1 MAGKE
6 GVLFS
11 WLKKRLGYALFKGI
25 GIATFG
31 EREVKHMKKLIG
43 VLLLALVVVF
53 AYTATPALAED
64 DNEGL
69 GDYVHSSL
77 GSGPRLDIAPGIY
90 AHIAERADA
99 FLAGSAKTIFAADVK
114 KKMDAGESLYIM
126 DIRANKDYVAGHIP
140 GAQNIE
146 FANAAKP
153 ESLALL
159 PTDGTQIVVVCYTS
173 QTGNQVTSIL
183 NLLGYDAWAL
193 RFGMMGWRTETKMK
207 IGSSASSAQSIKGM
221 GYSEA
226 VGQ

>member
-1 MAGKE
+1 MLDFMAQKAGFFLNGSFFYGEKE
-6 GVLFS
+6 DKNMKKFLGVLF
-11 WLKKRLGYALFKGI
+11 
-25 GIATFG
+25 
-31 EREVKHMKKLIG
+31 
-43 VLLLALVVVF
+43 LALAVVF
-53 AYTATPALAED
+53 VYTATPALAED

-77 GSGPRLDIAPGIY
+77 GPGPRLDIAPGIY

-114 KKMDAGESLYIM
+114 SKMDAGESLYIM

-140 GAQNIE
+140 GAVNIE
-146 FANAAKP
+146 FAKVAKP
-153 ESLALL
+153 ENLALL
-159 PTDGTQIVVVCYTS
+159 PVDGTTQIVVVCYTS
-173 QTGNQVTSIL
+173 QTGNQIASIL

-193 RFGMMGWRTETKMK
+193 RFGMMGWRAETKMK